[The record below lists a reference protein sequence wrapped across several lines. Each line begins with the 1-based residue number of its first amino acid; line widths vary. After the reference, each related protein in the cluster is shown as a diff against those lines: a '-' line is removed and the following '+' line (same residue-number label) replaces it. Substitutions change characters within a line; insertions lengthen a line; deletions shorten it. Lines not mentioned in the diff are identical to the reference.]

1 MIKNLDILIVI
12 NHKRC
17 GEDRFNPILVG
28 NFGLMIWNNY
38 GKRDN
43 NITIKTLGYFLDP
56 KISNSRWILKR
67 DVK

>member
-38 GKRDN
+38 NKSKS
-43 NITIKTLGYFLDP
+43 NITIKMLDYYLDS
-56 KISNSRWILKR
+56 KVVNSRWRLKAQ
-67 DVK
+67 